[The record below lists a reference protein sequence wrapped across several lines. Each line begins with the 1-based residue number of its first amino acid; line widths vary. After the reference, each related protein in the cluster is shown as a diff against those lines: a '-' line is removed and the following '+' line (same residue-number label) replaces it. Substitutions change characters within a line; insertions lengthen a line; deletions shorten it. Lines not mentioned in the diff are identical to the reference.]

1 MELPVWYLP
10 VSDVEN
16 IIIKHGGWDMLLH
29 ELAFNGKKQSRH
41 HGGTRRNYI
50 ERGNHQ
56 QLLEQKGKYYQ
67 LNTDSFKL
75 D

>member
-1 MELPVWYLP
+1 
-10 VSDVEN
+10 
-16 IIIKHGGWDMLLH
+16 MLLH